1 MQRRRRQLLTTL
13 PLLGC
18 LAHRAAAAQSQRD
31 TVLEVIAPHRSTP
44 YLLDMAALQA
54 MPPRRIKTRTPW
66 HEGEPV
72 FAGPLLR
79 NVLAAAQAT
88 GTSLRLLAL
97 NDYWVD
103 IPADDAH
110 KLDVVV
116 ATSIDGQASSVRDKG
131 PLFVMYPFDSHPQLR
146 NAVYFSR
153 CVWQLRRIEVR

>member
-13 PLLGC
+13 PFLGC
-18 LAHRAAAAQSQRD
+18 LSHRRVAAQSPRD
-31 TVLEVIAPHRSTP
+31 AVLEVVAGTRAAPQ
-44 YLLDMAALQA
+44 LLDMAALQA
-54 MPPRRIKTRTPW
+54 MPSRRIKTRTPW

-79 NVLAAAQAT
+79 TVLAAAQVSANA
-88 GTSLRLLAL
+88 LRLYAL

-110 KLDVVV
+110 KLDVIV
-116 ATSIDGQASSVRDKG
+116 ATSIDSQPISVRDKG
-131 PLFVMYPFDSHPQLR
+131 PLFVMYPFDSQPQLR

-153 CVWQLRRIEVR
+153 CIWQLRRIEAR